1 MLVISRDLCASP
13 GDQPGTVRDTRPVG
27 GLVPRRSTRRTRRPR
42 TGPAGGPRTLPPGS
56 RAGGTRGRRCPR
68 RTSRPAVPSTS
79 QGRPRAF
86 RSKSGSRGKIQD
98 RKVQGRMASSAS
110 HRQMVA
116 SEMLEGTLVS
126 TGSLD
131 IHGEV
136 NGEVSV
142 QGEVVV
148 TSESVVEADITA
160 GSISLGGQIKG
171 NLTAPGEVSLP
182 PSSRVEGD
190 VRARSVAVHG
200 GVKDRVEAED
210 KGGGVLGLGDGNVKG
225 AER

>member
-1 MLVISRDLCASP
+1 MA
-13 GDQPGTVRDTRPVG
+13 RDTPADRVG
-27 GLVPRRSTRRTRRPR
+27 WQRQRAWMEVFSSAEMTYSSPSSGAPSNSRAYRSSTR
-42 TGPAGGPRTLPPGS
+42 A
-56 RAGGTRGRRCPR
+56 
-68 RTSRPAVPSTS
+68 
-79 QGRPRAF
+79 AF

-126 TGSLD
+126 TGSLE

-182 PSSRVEGD
+182 PSS
-190 VRARSVAVHG
+190 
-200 GVKDRVEAED
+200 
-210 KGGGVLGLGDGNVKG
+210 
-225 AER
+225 